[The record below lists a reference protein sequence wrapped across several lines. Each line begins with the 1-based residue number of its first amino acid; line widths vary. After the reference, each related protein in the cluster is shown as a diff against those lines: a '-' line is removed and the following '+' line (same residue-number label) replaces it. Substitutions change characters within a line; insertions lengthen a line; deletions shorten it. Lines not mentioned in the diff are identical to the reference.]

1 MPNAKQHAIV
11 GAAVGVGAW
20 YLYCRFSE
28 RPLDLG
34 ELLLAGGACALV
46 GLLPDVFEPAIHP
59 NHPQHFA
66 QLRLCRLIELRDK
79 TSLGESHTQSRPE
92 DAVECLC
99 TRLFKSLDC
108 RWANG
113 ERPAIDL
120 LIWWN
125 LLPKTVQRI
134 FKDVFAIVHR
144 GM

>member
-59 NHPQHFA
+59 NHRSTLHSYACAGLLSYGTKRVWENPILSRDQKMQWSVCVLGYLSH
-66 QLRLCRLIELRDK
+66 LIADGQTAKGL
-79 TSLGESHTQSRPE
+79 P
-92 DAVECLC
+92 
-99 TRLFKSLDC
+99 
-108 RWANG
+108 
-113 ERPAIDL
+113 
-120 LIWWN
+120 LIS
-125 LLPKTVQRI
+125 
-134 FKDVFAIVHR
+134 
-144 GM
+144 